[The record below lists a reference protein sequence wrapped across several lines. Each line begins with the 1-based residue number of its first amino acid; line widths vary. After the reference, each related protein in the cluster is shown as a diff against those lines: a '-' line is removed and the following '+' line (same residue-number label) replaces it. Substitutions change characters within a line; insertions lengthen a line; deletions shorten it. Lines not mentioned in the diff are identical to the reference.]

1 MYTNDQGL
9 HKRQIEWRWGALA
22 ALAITLVG
30 LYPQV
35 HLWWVRGREWQGS
48 YVLMQGDETAYSAY
62 VNALIDGR
70 PRRNDPFNG
79 RDVPTYE
86 TLHSIQFIPAYAVA
100 LPARLLGLSGSTAF
114 VWLLVL
120 AALASSLA
128 IFWLLAM
135 LTGDSKSAAVGTLLI
150 LCFGATVGSD
160 CCWQANA
167 FTDMLPFLRRYQPA
181 AAFPL
186 FFVFCVFVWRALT
199 RHGSRTRAI
208 YSIAAGTVLAV
219 LVFSYFYLWTAALG
233 WFACVVLLWLLLRRD
248 EFRRVAVTTIVIA
261 TFAMASIAGF
271 LHMFRE
277 RDPLTQ
283 EGQLLVTTHAFDL
296 FNQPEIIAFIA
307 LGVLIHAVW
316 RKLVDIRSPLV
327 LVTIAFTLLPFVVF
341 NQQVLT
347 GLSLQPLHY
356 KAFIANYVAIVSVV
370 LVFLILRRSVSR
382 SVLLVATVVAL
393 GWGLIEVSN
402 ATERRTQMATQRDD
416 VVAVAK
422 RLTAMANEDG
432 SLQAARMGQ
441 APYPTVFTMA
451 VDETLEASIGIPS
464 DSPLAVLWSLHS
476 HAFIG
481 LAASKERFYRQLYYS
496 GMTPKQLSVALRENE
511 FWVVLPLFGA
521 ERRVRGLVT
530 DFKPVTREEIQA
542 EHDSYTEFYNN
553 FAREQ
558 ATSPMLNFVIAPDG
572 LNLPNFANLDRWYE
586 RDTGQRVGSFTIYR
600 VKLRTS

>member
-199 RHGSRTRAI
+199 RDGSRARAI

-219 LVFSYFYLWTAALG
+219 LVFSY
-233 WFACVVLLWLLLRRD
+233 
-248 EFRRVAVTTIVIA
+248 
-261 TFAMASIAGF
+261 SISG
-271 LHMFRE
+271 
-277 RDPLTQ
+277 P
-283 EGQLLVTTHAFDL
+283 
-296 FNQPEIIAFIA
+296 
-307 LGVLIHAVW
+307 
-316 RKLVDIRSPLV
+316 
-327 LVTIAFTLLPFVVF
+327 
-341 NQQVLT
+341 
-347 GLSLQPLHY
+347 
-356 KAFIANYVAIVSVV
+356 
-370 LVFLILRRSVSR
+370 RRSVGLHASCC
-382 SVLLVATVVAL
+382 SGCCCVAT
-393 GWGLIEVSN
+393 S
-402 ATERRTQMATQRDD
+402 
-416 VVAVAK
+416 
-422 RLTAMANEDG
+422 
-432 SLQAARMGQ
+432 S
-441 APYPTVFTMA
+441 
-451 VDETLEASIGIPS
+451 DE
-464 DSPLAVLWSLHS
+464 
-476 HAFIG
+476 
-481 LAASKERFYRQLYYS
+481 
-496 GMTPKQLSVALRENE
+496 
-511 FWVVLPLFGA
+511 
-521 ERRVRGLVT
+521 
-530 DFKPVTREEIQA
+530 
-542 EHDSYTEFYNN
+542 
-553 FAREQ
+553 
-558 ATSPMLNFVIAPDG
+558 
-572 LNLPNFANLDRWYE
+572 
-586 RDTGQRVGSFTIYR
+586 
-600 VKLRTS
+600 